1 MEMKNMQLFA
11 DNPTVN
17 VTTDSGLSAENKTF
31 YDRALIE
38 EAQPNLIH
46 GQFGQKRPIPRNGG
60 KRIQFR
66 RYASLPKALK
76 PLTEGVT
83 PEGRKL
89 SATALEAEVN
99 QYGDFVCLSDVL
111 DLTAIDNNVLEAT
124 KAVGRQAGLTLDTI
138 TRNVLQSGTNVYY
151 CPKAAANGQTTPV
164 TDRSG
169 LDKTCVL
176 TVDVVK
182 KVAAMLK
189 AANAPR
195 IAGDY
200 VCILH
205 PYVAYDIMSDPHW
218 EDMHKYCSPE
228 NMYEGEIGRIAG
240 VRFVETSEAAVY
252 KGAGDECPDGLA
264 VFGCLFLAEASRPL
278 SSSWA
283 PPVPPILWIS
293 AAPWAGRPCRRR
305 RSLWSP
311 IWSGW
316 SAAPPSPP
324 RRRPT
329 KAEPEGRP
337 WPPPQ
342 KERKDWSMEEKR
354 VTIRLP
360 LTREQREDV
369 FVGINGKTW
378 LIKRGEE
385 VSVPWIVAKVLA
397 RKEKCLAMA
406 MEYEAQAAL
415 PLEKLNGEAGR

>member
-1 MEMKNMQLFA
+1 MEIRTLQLFA
-11 DNPTVN
+11 DDPAVN
-17 VTTDSGLSAENKTF
+17 VTTDGGLSAENKTF

-38 EAQPNLIH
+38 EAGPNLIH
-46 GQFGQKRPIPRNGG
+46 GQFGQKRPIPKNGG

-89 SATALEAEVN
+89 SATAVEAEVN

-138 TRNVLQSGTNVYY
+138 TRNVLQSGTNVFY
-151 CPKAAANGQTTPV
+151 CPKIGANGAQTPV

-189 AANAPR
+189 AANAPK
-195 IAGDY
+195 IDGDY

-205 PYVAYDIMSDPHW
+205 PYVAYDIMSDPRW
-218 EDMHKYCSPE
+218 EEMHKYTTPE

-252 KGAGDECPDGLA
+252 KGTENDCPAGLA
-264 VFGCLFLAEASRPL
+264 VFGCLFLAQGAYGVTEVTGGGLQTIIKQLGSAGTADPLDQRSTVGWKALQTAEILMEPYMVRVECCSAFSPSAEA
-278 SSSWA
+278 
-283 PPVPPILWIS
+283 
-293 AAPWAGRPCRRR
+293 
-305 RSLWSP
+305 
-311 IWSGW
+311 
-316 SAAPPSPP
+316 
-324 RRRPT
+324 
-329 KAEPEGRP
+329 
-337 WPPPQ
+337 
-342 KERKDWSMEEKR
+342 
-354 VTIRLP
+354 
-360 LTREQREDV
+360 
-369 FVGINGKTW
+369 N
-378 LIKRGEE
+378 
-385 VSVPWIVAKVLA
+385 
-397 RKEKCLAMA
+397 
-406 MEYEAQAAL
+406 
-415 PLEKLNGEAGR
+415 

>member
-1 MEMKNMQLFA
+1 MEIKTLQLFA

-17 VTTDSGLSAENKTF
+17 VTTDAGLSAENKTF
-31 YDRALIE
+31 YDRALVE
-38 EAQPNLIH
+38 EAGPNLIH
-46 GQFGQKRPIPRNGG
+46 GQFGQKRPIPKNGG

-89 SATALEAEVN
+89 SATAVEAEVN

-138 TRNVLQSGTNVYY
+138 TRNVLQSGTNVFY
-151 CPKAAANGQTTPV
+151 CPKIGANGAQTPV

-189 AANAPR
+189 AANAPK
-195 IAGDY
+195 IDGDY

-205 PYVAYDIMSDPHW
+205 PYVAYDIMSDPRW
-218 EDMHKYCSPE
+218 EEMHKYTTSE

-252 KGAGDECPDGLA
+252 KGTENSCPTGLA
-264 VFGCLFLAEASRPL
+264 VFGCLFIAQGAYGVTEVTGGGLQTIIKQLGSAGTADPLDQRSTVGWKALQTAEILMEPYMVRVECCSAFSPTAEA
-278 SSSWA
+278 
-283 PPVPPILWIS
+283 
-293 AAPWAGRPCRRR
+293 
-305 RSLWSP
+305 
-311 IWSGW
+311 
-316 SAAPPSPP
+316 
-324 RRRPT
+324 
-329 KAEPEGRP
+329 
-337 WPPPQ
+337 
-342 KERKDWSMEEKR
+342 
-354 VTIRLP
+354 
-360 LTREQREDV
+360 
-369 FVGINGKTW
+369 N
-378 LIKRGEE
+378 
-385 VSVPWIVAKVLA
+385 
-397 RKEKCLAMA
+397 
-406 MEYEAQAAL
+406 
-415 PLEKLNGEAGR
+415 

>member
-1 MEMKNMQLFA
+1 MEIRNLQIFA

-17 VTTDSGLSAENKTF
+17 VTTDGGLSAENKTF
-31 YDRALIE
+31 YDRALVE
-38 EAQPNLIH
+38 EAGPNLVH
-46 GQFGQKRPIPRNGG
+46 GQFGQKRPIPKNGG

-138 TRNVLQSGTNVYY
+138 TRNVLQSGTNVFY
-151 CPKAAANGQTTPV
+151 CPKIGANGAQTPV

-189 AANAPR
+189 AANAPK
-195 IAGDY
+195 IDGDY

-205 PYVAYDIMSDPHW
+205 PYVAYDIMSDPRW
-218 EDMHKYCSPE
+218 EEMHKYATPE

-252 KGAGDECPDGLA
+252 KGTENDCPANLA
-264 VFGCLFLAEASRPL
+264 VFGCLFLAQGAYGVTEVTGGGLQTIIKQLGSAGTADPLDQRSTVGWKALQTAEILMEPYMVRVECCSAFSPSAEA
-278 SSSWA
+278 
-283 PPVPPILWIS
+283 
-293 AAPWAGRPCRRR
+293 
-305 RSLWSP
+305 
-311 IWSGW
+311 
-316 SAAPPSPP
+316 
-324 RRRPT
+324 
-329 KAEPEGRP
+329 
-337 WPPPQ
+337 
-342 KERKDWSMEEKR
+342 
-354 VTIRLP
+354 
-360 LTREQREDV
+360 
-369 FVGINGKTW
+369 N
-378 LIKRGEE
+378 
-385 VSVPWIVAKVLA
+385 
-397 RKEKCLAMA
+397 
-406 MEYEAQAAL
+406 
-415 PLEKLNGEAGR
+415 